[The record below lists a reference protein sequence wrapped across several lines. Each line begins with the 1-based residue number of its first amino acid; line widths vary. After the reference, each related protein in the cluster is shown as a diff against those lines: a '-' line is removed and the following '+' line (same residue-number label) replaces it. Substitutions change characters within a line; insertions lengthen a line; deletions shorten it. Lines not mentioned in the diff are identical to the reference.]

1 MWKCMIA
8 AVTIAFFSRSNFKR
22 VRGGAMLGHSD
33 IIQFCGR
40 VRNAHTL
47 SLRRNDIGSFFQGLL
62 APTTLLRRR
71 TMSRKGKRIF

>member
-1 MWKCMIA
+1 MIA

-47 SLRRNDIGSFFQGLL
+47 SLRRNDIGSFFKDFS
-62 APTTLLRRR
+62 LLRLS
-71 TMSRKGKRIF
+71 TSEKYATKGKRLF